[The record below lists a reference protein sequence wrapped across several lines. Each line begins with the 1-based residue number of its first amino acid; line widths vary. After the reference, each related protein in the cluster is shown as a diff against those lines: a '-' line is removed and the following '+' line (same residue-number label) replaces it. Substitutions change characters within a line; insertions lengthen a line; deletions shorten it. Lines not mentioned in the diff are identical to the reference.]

1 VSAWQY
7 LRRAVAIGT
16 WAYVVWLLITWTA
29 TAEQLIFGGS
39 LALLCGLALAPLG
52 DAVGPWRLLAPVR
65 MFWIMRLIGYALVN
79 IVRANVSLARRIW
92 SPSRPLRSGMVVVWS
107 AARTDGEIAA
117 TAVITSLIV
126 DNQFV
131 DLDRSKHLMQ
141 YHAVEVP
148 DDDPAQHINAPVENL
163 IARVRRAR

>member
-1 VSAWQY
+1 MSTGQY
-7 LRRAVAIGT
+7 LHRAIAIGT

-29 TAEQLIFGGS
+29 TAEQLIFGGT
-39 LALLCGLALAPLG
+39 LALLCGLTLAPLG
-52 DAVGPWRLLAPVR
+52 AAVAPWQLLAPR
-65 MFWIMRLIGYALVN
+65 RLYWIVRLIGYAVVN

-92 SPSRPLRSGMVVVWS
+92 SPSLPIHSGMVVVWS
-107 AARTDGEIAA
+107 TARTDGEIAA

-131 DLDRSKHLMQ
+131 DLDRAKHLMQ

-148 DDDPAQHINAPVENL
+148 DDDPAQHINAPVEDL
-163 IARVRRAR
+163 IARVRRPR